1 MTDRGRRPSVIARR
15 QDALLARLAVA
26 RDYRPGRPASVDP
39 DAVPVLAIVAAAEH
53 LLELCRLAR
62 MSAPVDED
70 AALRRVVVV
79 VGAVASAI
87 AADVR
92 SGTADATTELYLAI
106 VNFQNRRNA

>member
-1 MTDRGRRPSVIARR
+1 MTNRRPGVVAHR
-15 QDALLARLAVA
+15 QDVRLARLGVA

-39 DAVPVLAIVAAAEH
+39 DAVPALAIVAAAEH

-62 MSAPVDED
+62 MSAPVEED
-70 AALRRVVVV
+70 AALRQLVVIA
-79 VGAVASAI
+79 GAVATSI

-92 SGTADATTELYLAI
+92 SSTSDATTDLYLAI